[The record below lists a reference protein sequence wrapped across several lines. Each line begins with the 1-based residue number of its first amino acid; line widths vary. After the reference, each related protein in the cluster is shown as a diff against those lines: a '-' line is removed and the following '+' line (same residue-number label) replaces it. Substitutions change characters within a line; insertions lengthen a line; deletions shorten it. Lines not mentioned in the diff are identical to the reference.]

1 VCRNKYICKKQ
12 EKNDV
17 WKNESR
23 KHSTEL
29 SVYKIKQAGDEYG
42 QKNTHR
48 SITTL
53 PPLDSDA
60 MSSDDSKD
68 EQNNATTKLGRQGYS
83 SKDNYQ
89 SRHKSSQGKQDHL
102 WRDERQDKGCTEK
115 RTREVEDK
123 LYELDTNNKN
133 WRQNLR
139 HQRNQT
145 VSLQKEI
152 FRMQMIGQVR
162 KQTWQIRLWNSA
174 RIFCFL
180 VTSSWRMDGRVT
192 NQRTIRTSAILLERI
207 WQTHTKIWEL
217 LWRVW

>member
-1 VCRNKYICKKQ
+1 MIIFFGYTARKNGCMESLNCFFFPDRCFLSQWNGFVVCRNKYICKKQ

-68 EQNNATTKLGRQGYS
+68 EQNNATTKLGRQGYL
-83 SKDNYQ
+83 SKEDYQ
-89 SRHKSSQGKQDHL
+89 SCHESSQGKWDHL

-115 RTREVEDK
+115 RMQEINS
-123 LYELDTNNKN
+123 TNWK
-133 WRQNLR
+133 
-139 HQRNQT
+139 
-145 VSLQKEI
+145 
-152 FRMQMIGQVR
+152 
-162 KQTWQIRLWNSA
+162 
-174 RIFCFL
+174 
-180 VTSSWRMDGRVT
+180 
-192 NQRTIRTSAILLERI
+192 RTIKTEGRT
-207 WQTHTKIWEL
+207 
-217 LWRVW
+217 